1 MNEVTTKES
10 LGIIYG
16 MDDKPPL
23 WQSAVTAAQHLLSMA
38 ISIGAPPLLICHQL
52 KMPPEITVYLVN
64 MSFLVSGIGT
74 FIQTSRIGP
83 FGSGLLNIQATSF
96 IFPMAFIAM
105 ASKALAAGKTHE
117 EVVALMTG
125 ATIMGSLIQ
134 MVLSRLTG
142 LLNRLF
148 TPLVCGITVTMV
160 GLSLLSVAMGNV
172 IGSKA
177 DPDTYASV
185 ENILLGFGV
194 LIVIV
199 IFNAMKRPMLR
210 MSAMMAGF
218 AVGLIAAYGLG
229 LLKPLSA
236 DIAVYTVPV
245 PFKYGFDFDLAGFI
259 SIALLYVIV
268 TVEVTGDLSATSMLS
283 LQPTEGPV
291 FVSRLKGGILGGAL
305 ASTIAGVFNSFPTA
319 IFAQNSGVIQLT
331 GNASRHVGKF
341 ISLYL
346 VLMGLFPI
354 IGACFDIIPSPVLGG
369 ALILLFGLITTTGLR
384 LIFSTPL
391 TRRSTLI
398 IAVSL
403 GLGVGTGSQPDFLIN
418 FPEWLQDLLHSSV
431 AVAGI
436 SAIVMNLVLPDF
448 GESAEM
454 SPH

>member
-1 MNEVTTKES
+1 MNELTTKES

-38 ISIGAPPLLICHQL
+38 ISIGAPPLLICHEL
-52 KMPPEITVYLVN
+52 RMPPEITVYLVN

-74 FIQTSRIGP
+74 FIQTNRLGP

-96 IFPMAFIAM
+96 IFPMAFIAL
-105 ASKALAAGKTHE
+105 ATRALEAGKSHE

-125 ATIMGSLIQ
+125 ATIMGSIIQ
-134 MVLSRLTG
+134 MALSRMTG

-160 GLSLLSVAMGNV
+160 GLSLLSVAMRNV
-172 IGSKA
+172 LGSPA
-177 DPDTYASV
+177 YPGYASV
-185 ENILLGFGV
+185 QNILLGFGV
-194 LIVIV
+194 LVVIV
-199 IFNAMKRPMLR
+199 IFNAMKKPMLR
-210 MSAMMAGF
+210 MSAMIAGF
-218 AVGLIAAYGLG
+218 TFGLIAAYCLG
-229 LLKPLSA
+229 ILKPLPA
-236 DIAVYTVPV
+236 DIPIYTVPL
-245 PFKYGFDFDLAGFI
+245 PFKYGFDFNLGGFI

-291 FVSRLKGGILGGAL
+291 FISRLKGGILGGAL
-305 ASTIAGVFNSFPTA
+305 ASAIAGVFNSFPTA

-341 ISLYL
+341 IALYL

-354 IGACFDIIPSPVLGG
+354 IGACFDIIPSAVLGG

-403 GLGVGTGSQPDFLIN
+403 GLGVGTAAQPDFLIN
-418 FPEWLQDLLHSSV
+418 FPEWLQDLFHSSV
-431 AVAGI
+431 AVAGM
-436 SAIVMNLVLPDF
+436 SAIITNLLLPDF
-448 GESAEM
+448 GESAAM

>member
-16 MDDKPPL
+16 MEDKPPL

-38 ISIGAPPLLICHQL
+38 ISIGAPPLLICQAL
-52 KMPPEITVYLVN
+52 QMPPDITVYLVN
-64 MSFLVSGIGT
+64 MSFFTSGIGT
-74 FIQTSRIGP
+74 FIQTNRIGP

-105 ASKALAAGKTHE
+105 ATKALNSGKSHE
-117 EVVALMTG
+117 EVIALMTG
-125 ATIMGSLIQ
+125 ATIMGSIIQ
-134 MVLSRLTG
+134 MILSRMTG
-142 LLNRLF
+142 LLNRVF

-160 GLSLLSVAMGNV
+160 GLSLLNVAMGSV
-172 IGSKA
+172 IGSPD
-177 DPDTYASV
+177 DPENYAAV
-185 ENILLGFGV
+185 RNILLGFGV
-194 LIVIV
+194 LVVIV
-199 IFNAMKRPMLR
+199 IFNAMKKPMLR
-210 MSAMMAGF
+210 MSAMIAGF
-218 AVGLIAAYGLG
+218 AFGLTAAYFMGI
-229 LLKPLSA
+229 LKPLPA
-236 DIAVYTVPV
+236 DIPLYTLPM
-245 PFKYGFDFDLAGFI
+245 PLKYGIDFNLSGFI

-283 LQPTEGPV
+283 LQPTKGPV
-291 FVSRLKGGILGGAL
+291 FVKRLQGGILGGAL
-305 ASTIAGVFNSFPTA
+305 ASTIAGLFNSFPTA

-346 VLMGLFPI
+346 LLMGLFPI
-354 IGACFDIIPSPVLGG
+354 IGACFHIIPSAVLGG

-391 TRRSTLI
+391 SRRSTLI

-403 GLGVGTGSQPDFLIN
+403 GLGVATAFRPDFLIN

-436 SAIVMNLVLPDF
+436 SAIVTNLVLPNF

>member
-16 MDDKPPL
+16 MEDKPPL
-23 WQSAVTAAQHLLSMA
+23 WQSAITAAQHLLSMA
-38 ISIGAPPLLICHQL
+38 ISIGAPPLLICQAL
-52 KMPPEITVYLVN
+52 KMPADITVYLVN
-64 MSFLVSGIGT
+64 MSFLASGIGT
-74 FIQTSRIGP
+74 FIQTNRIGP

-96 IFPMAFIAM
+96 IFPMAFIAL
-105 ASKALAAGKTHE
+105 ASKALAAGKSHQ

-125 ATIMGSLIQ
+125 ATIMGSVIQ
-134 MVLSRLTG
+134 MILSRMTV
-142 LLNRLF
+142 LLNRVF

-160 GLSLLSVAMGNV
+160 GLSLLNVAMGNV
-172 IGSKA
+172 IGSSA
-177 DPDTYASV
+177 EPESYASV

-194 LIVIV
+194 LLVII
-199 IFNAMKRPMLR
+199 IFNAMKKPMLR
-210 MSAMMAGF
+210 MSAMIAGF
-218 AVGLIAAYGLG
+218 AFGITAAYFLG
-229 LLKPLSA
+229 LLKPLPA
-236 DIAVYTVPV
+236 DIPVYTLPT
-245 PFKYGFDFDLAGFI
+245 PFKYGVDFNLSGFI

-291 FVSRLKGGILGGAL
+291 FISRLKGGILGGAL
-305 ASTIAGVFNSFPTA
+305 ASAIAGVFNSFPTA

-341 ISLYL
+341 IALYL
-346 VLMGLFPI
+346 VLMGLFPV
-354 IGACFDIIPSPVLGG
+354 IGACFHIIPTAVLGG

-391 TRRSTLI
+391 SRRSTLI

-403 GLGVGTGSQPDFLIN
+403 GLGVGTAFRPDFLIN

-431 AVAGI
+431 AVAGM
-436 SAIVMNLVLPDF
+436 SAVIGNLLLPDF
-448 GESAEM
+448 GDSAEM
-454 SPH
+454 SSH